1 MKEIKVQNLTKIY
14 NQNQDNEVVALN
26 DVSFT
31 LPQGTFCVI
40 LGASG
45 AGKSTLLNILGGRDK
60 ATSGSYI
67 INDKDVVK
75 FTSQELAVFRRDDI
89 GFVFQFYNL
98 MPNLTALENVELA
111 ASVALEPLN
120 SEDIINQVGL
130 KDRKNSFP
138 SQMSGG
144 EQQRVAIA
152 RAVTKNPTLLLCD
165 EPTGALDSKTG
176 EQILT
181 LLHDVS
187 VQYNKT
193 VIIVTHNSN
202 IAECAS
208 RVIKISDGKI
218 IEDKIN
224 DKPKKPSEIEW

>member
-45 AGKSTLLNILGGRDK
+45 AGKSTLLNILGGMDK

-75 FTSQELAVFRRDDI
+75 FTSQELAVFRRHDI

-111 ASVALEPLN
+111 ASVALEPLD

-130 KDRKNSFP
+130 KERKNSFP

>member
-45 AGKSTLLNILGGRDK
+45 AGKSTLLNILGGMDK

-75 FTSQELAVFRRDDI
+75 FTSQELAVFRRHDI

-120 SEDIINQVGL
+120 
-130 KDRKNSFP
+130 
-138 SQMSGG
+138 
-144 EQQRVAIA
+144 
-152 RAVTKNPTLLLCD
+152 
-165 EPTGALDSKTG
+165 
-176 EQILT
+176 
-181 LLHDVS
+181 
-187 VQYNKT
+187 
-193 VIIVTHNSN
+193 
-202 IAECAS
+202 
-208 RVIKISDGKI
+208 
-218 IEDKIN
+218 
-224 DKPKKPSEIEW
+224 

>member
-45 AGKSTLLNILGGRDK
+45 AGKSTLLNILGGMDK

-75 FTSQELAVFRRDDI
+75 FTSQELAVFRRHDI

-218 IEDKIN
+218 IEDKSN

>member
-45 AGKSTLLNILGGRDK
+45 AGKSTLLNILGGMDK

-75 FTSQELAVFRRDDI
+75 FTSQELAAFRRHDI

-98 MPNLTALENVELA
+98 MPNLTALENVDLA
-111 ASVALEPLN
+111 ASVALEPLD

-130 KDRKNSFP
+130 EGRKNSFP

-152 RAVTKNPTLLLCD
+152 RAISKNPTLLLCD

-187 VQYNKT
+187 LQYNKT

>member
-45 AGKSTLLNILGGRDK
+45 AGKSTLLNILGGMDK

-75 FTSQELAVFRRDDI
+75 FTSQELAVFRRHDI

-98 MPNLTALENVELA
+98 MPNLTALENVDLA
-111 ASVALEPLN
+111 ASVALEPLD

>member
-45 AGKSTLLNILGGRDK
+45 AGKSTLLNILGGMDK

-75 FTSQELAVFRRDDI
+75 FTSQELAVFRRHDI